1 MPVNIEIASV
11 ETPLPGQ
18 VVLRGLKIVPSN
30 SGRYPELNGFS
41 ANEVNIQFG
50 FLQNEISFVEPV
62 ELESHAMAETLQRM
76 FSELDENSLNNEKWQ
91 ISFNKVVLRDSVLG
105 TRDFVMK
112 PLSVTL
118 AEAVPNP
125 DSGQSKFQARI
136 LARPQGID
144 LDEQISVQFEKD
156 STGQYVDIDTHN
168 GYLPANLLKH
178 LVAEAPVMGAS
189 SLFRGRIIMD
199 LNADNRASGSI
210 TGDIFDLRLDS
221 LPDHGPSLTGY
232 CDVRDLMC
240 QIENGR
246 IKSGEITVRSNHPI
260 SVDSSLFKD
269 SDKFG
274 IELSV
279 DADSERVSIANL
291 DLGIL
296 LNSGN
301 VFFSAPRA
309 TIERFGTTEQAECFA
324 FDSKGEPLAIC
335 NSRLSTRKSVPL
347 NSLAKILTGQSGGNR
362 SIDFL
367 DNFDL
372 PDRTADGSGNGTS
385 IR

>member
-1 MPVNIEIASV
+1 METVQTRLSDNQRRFVCRLVFLQFCLIPTIASIYIILHHPGVDQWKQQIQARLPVNIEIASV

-156 STGQYVDIDTHN
+156 STGQYVDID
-168 GYLPANLLKH
+168 L
-178 LVAEAPVMGAS
+178 
-189 SLFRGRIIMD
+189 SLI
-199 LNADNRASGSI
+199 
-210 TGDIFDLRLDS
+210 
-221 LPDHGPSLTGY
+221 H
-232 CDVRDLMC
+232 
-240 QIENGR
+240 
-246 IKSGEITVRSNHPI
+246 I
-260 SVDSSLFKD
+260 S
-269 SDKFG
+269 
-274 IELSV
+274 
-279 DADSERVSIANL
+279 
-291 DLGIL
+291 
-296 LNSGN
+296 
-301 VFFSAPRA
+301 
-309 TIERFGTTEQAECFA
+309 
-324 FDSKGEPLAIC
+324 EP
-335 NSRLSTRKSVPL
+335 TRPY
-347 NSLAKILTGQSGGNR
+347 
-362 SIDFL
+362 
-367 DNFDL
+367 
-372 PDRTADGSGNGTS
+372 
-385 IR
+385 